1 MEIQINI
8 NDYLENKNIKIFD
21 NTDVDNIIFQKM
33 LLLYN
38 ALDEGWCIKKRKDS
52 YIFTKNHDNNNEYHD
67 KTYLEKFIKSNL
79 DVRKVLKQ

>member
-52 YIFTKNHDNNNEYHD
+52 YIFTKIMIIIMN
-67 KTYLEKFIKSNL
+67 TTIKL
-79 DVRKVLKQ
+79 I